1 MIQGKTMDAQQQLF
15 GLMALAEEHQKAV
28 QAAIEGLADERAAL
42 AKERVAIAQTAASVA
57 GVAGEVRRAAAD
69 AVPAMKK
76 AAGEAV
82 VTSVKQS
89 LAGAADAAAQALEE
103 AAKPVIGS
111 LSGVVRAAGEAEGSM
126 RRAGAWFAWKW
137 VAVAGGGA
145 VGVCLLA
152 YASLAWQLHQVDSLR
167 EEKAALQEEVAQLQ
181 ANANEWAKQGGRVK
195 LERCGEASR
204 LCVRV
209 NKTVSYGKDN
219 DHFVLKG
226 Y

>member
-1 MIQGKTMDAQQQLF
+1 MDAQQQLF

-28 QAAIEGLADERAAL
+28 QAAIHGLAEERAAL
-42 AKERVAIAQTAASVA
+42 AKERIAVVQAAASVA
-57 GVAGEVRRAAAD
+57 GVAGEVRKAAAD
-69 AVPAMKK
+69 VIPALKR
-76 AAGEAV
+76 ATGEAV
-82 VTSVKQS
+82 GTSVKQS
-89 LAGAADAAAQALEE
+89 LAGTTDAAVQALEE
-103 AAKPVIGS
+103 ATKPVIGR
-111 LSGVVRAAGEAEGSM
+111 LSGVVQAAGEAEGSM

-152 YASLAWQLHQVDSLR
+152 YASLAWQLHQVESLR
-167 EEKAALQEEVAQLQ
+167 EQKAALQDEVVQLQ

-219 DHFVLKG
+219 DHFVLRG

>member
-1 MIQGKTMDAQQQLF
+1 MDAQQQLF
-15 GLMALAEEHQKAV
+15 ALMALAEEQQKAV
-28 QAAIEGLADERAAL
+28 QTAIEGLANERAAL
-42 AKERVAIAQTAASVA
+42 AKERAAVARAAASVA
-57 GVAGEVRRAAAD
+57 GVADEVRKAAAD
-69 AVPAMKK
+69 TVPALKR

-82 VTSVKQS
+82 GASVRQS
-89 LAGAADAAAQALEE
+89 LAGAADAAVQALGE
-103 AAKPVIGS
+103 AAKPVIGR
-111 LSGVVRAAGEAEGSM
+111 LSGVVKAAGEAEDSM

-152 YASLAWQLHQVDSLR
+152 YASLAWQLHQVGSLR
-167 EEKAALQEEVAQLQ
+167 EEKAELQEEVAQLQ
-181 ANANEWAKQGGRVK
+181 ANANEWAKQGGRAK

-219 DHFVLKG
+219 DHFVLRG

>member
-1 MIQGKTMDAQQQLF
+1 MDAQQQLF
-15 GLMALAEEHQKAV
+15 GLMAMAEEQQKAV
-28 QAAIEGLADERAAL
+28 QAAIDRLAEERAAL
-42 AKERVAIAQTAASVA
+42 AEERIAVAQAAASVA
-57 GVAGEVRRAAAD
+57 GVADNVRKATANVVPALQKAAAEVL
-69 AVPAMKK
+69 A
-76 AAGEAV
+76 
-82 VTSVKQS
+82 TSVRQS
-89 LAGAADAAAQALEE
+89 LAGVAKTAAQALGE
-103 AAKPVIGS
+103 ATKPVISS
-111 LSGVVRAAGEAEGSM
+111 LSSVVEAAGEAEGSM
-126 RRAGAWFAWKW
+126 RRASAWFAWKW

-167 EEKAALQEEVAQLQ
+167 EEKAALQEDIVQLQ
-181 ANANEWAKQGGRVK
+181 ANANEWVKQGGRVK

>member
-1 MIQGKTMDAQQQLF
+1 MDAQQQLF
-15 GLMALAEEHQKAV
+15 ALMALAEEQQKAV

-42 AKERVAIAQTAASVA
+42 AKERAAVARAAASVA
-57 GVAGEVRRAAAD
+57 GVADEVRKAAAD
-69 AVPAMKK
+69 AVPALKR

-82 VTSVKQS
+82 GASVKQS
-89 LAGAADAAAQALEE
+89 LAGAADAAVQALGE

-152 YASLAWQLHQVDSLR
+152 YASLAWQLHQINSLHD
-167 EEKAALQEEVAQLQ
+167 EKAELQEEIVQLQ
-181 ANANEWAKQGGRVK
+181 ANANEWAKQGGRIK
-195 LERCGEASR
+195 LERCGETSR

-219 DHFVLKG
+219 DYFILRGH
-226 Y
+226 

>member
-1 MIQGKTMDAQQQLF
+1 MDPQQQLF

-28 QAAIEGLADERAAL
+28 QAAIDGLADERAAL
-42 AKERVAIAQTAASVA
+42 AEERAAVAQAAANVA
-57 GVAGEVRRAAAD
+57 GVADAVRKAVAD
-69 AVPAMKK
+69 AVPALKR

-82 VTSVKQS
+82 GASVRQS
-89 LAGAADAAAQALEE
+89 LAGAADAAVKALEE

-111 LSGVVRAAGEAEGSM
+111 LSGVVKAAGEAEGSM

-152 YASLAWQLHQVDSLR
+152 YASLAWQLHQVNSLR
-167 EEKAALQEEVAQLQ
+167 EEKAELQDEVVQLQ
-181 ANANEWAKQGGRVK
+181 VNANEWAKQGGRVK
-195 LERCGEASR
+195 LERCGDALR

-209 NKTVSYGKDN
+209 NKTAIYGKDN
-219 DHFVLKG
+219 DYFVLRG

>member
-1 MIQGKTMDAQQQLF
+1 MDAQQQLF
-15 GLMALAEEHQKAV
+15 TLMALAEEQQKAV
-28 QAAIEGLADERAAL
+28 QTAIEGLADERAAL
-42 AKERVAIAQTAASVA
+42 AKERAAVARAAASVA
-57 GVAGEVRRAAAD
+57 GVADEVRKAAAD
-69 AVPAMKK
+69 AVPALKR
-76 AAGEAV
+76 AAGDAV
-82 VTSVKQS
+82 GASVKQS
-89 LAGAADAAAQALEE
+89 LAGAADAAVQALGE
-103 AAKPVIGS
+103 AAKPVIS
-111 LSGVVRAAGEAEGSM
+111 KLSGVVQAASEAEGAM

-152 YASLAWQLHQVDSLR
+152 YASLAWQLHQVNSLHD
-167 EEKAALQEEVAQLQ
+167 EKAELQEEIVQLQ

-219 DHFVLKG
+219 DHFVLRG

>member
-1 MIQGKTMDAQQQLF
+1 MDAQKQLF
-15 GLMALAEEHQKAV
+15 TLMTLAEEQQKAV
-28 QAAIEGLADERAAL
+28 QVAIDGLAAERAAF
-42 AKERVAIAQTAASVA
+42 AKERAAVAQAAASVA
-57 GVAGEVRRAAAD
+57 GVAGDVRKAAAD
-69 AVPAMKK
+69 SVPALQR

-82 VTSVKQS
+82 SASVRQS
-89 LAGAADAAAQALEE
+89 LAGVADVAAQALGE

-111 LSGVVRAAGEAEGSM
+111 LSGVVQAASAAEGSM
-126 RRAGAWFAWKW
+126 RKAGAWFAWKW

-152 YASLAWQLHQVDSLR
+152 YASLAWQLHQVRSLY
-167 EEKAALQEEVAQLQ
+167 EEKAVLQDEIVQLQ
-181 ANANEWAKQGGRVK
+181 ANADGWAKQGGRVK

-209 NKTVSYGKDN
+209 NKAASYGKDN
-219 DHFVLKG
+219 DHFVLRG

>member
-1 MIQGKTMDAQQQLF
+1 MDAQQQLF
-15 GLMALAEEHQKAV
+15 GLMALAEEQQKAI
-28 QAAIEGLADERAAL
+28 QAAIDGLADERAAL
-42 AKERVAIAQTAASVA
+42 AEERIAVAQAAASVA
-57 GVAGEVRRAAAD
+57 GVADNVRKATANVVPALQKAAAEVL
-69 AVPAMKK
+69 A
-76 AAGEAV
+76 
-82 VTSVKQS
+82 TSVRQS
-89 LAGAADAAAQALEE
+89 LAGVAKTAAQALGE
-103 AAKPVIGS
+103 ATKPVIGS
-111 LSGVVRAAGEAEGSM
+111 LSNVVQAAGEAEGSM
-126 RRAGAWFAWKW
+126 RRASAWFAWKW

-167 EEKAALQEEVAQLQ
+167 DEKAALQEEVVQLQ

-195 LERCGEASR
+195 LEKCGEASR

-219 DHFVLKG
+219 DYFVLRG

>member
-1 MIQGKTMDAQQQLF
+1 MDAQQQLF
-15 GLMALAEEHQKAV
+15 SLMALAEEHQKAV
-28 QAAIEGLADERAAL
+28 QAAIDGLAEERAAL
-42 AKERVAIAQTAASVA
+42 AQERAAIARAAVSVA
-57 GVAGEVRRAAAD
+57 DVAYEVRKTVAD
-69 AVPAMKK
+69 TVPALKK

-82 VTSVKQS
+82 GASVRQS
-89 LAGAADAAAQALEE
+89 LAGAADAAVQALGE

-111 LSGVVRAAGEAEGSM
+111 LSGVVQAASEAEGSM
-126 RRAGAWFAWKW
+126 RRAGTWFAWKW

-152 YASLAWQLHQVDSLR
+152 YASLAWQLHQVESLR
-167 EEKAALQEEVAQLQ
+167 EEKAALQDEVVQLQ
-181 ANANEWAKQGGRVK
+181 ANANEWAKQGGRAK

-209 NKTVSYGKDN
+209 NKTASYGKDN
-219 DHFVLKG
+219 DHFVLRG

>member
-1 MIQGKTMDAQQQLF
+1 MAIRA
-15 GLMALAEEHQKAV
+15 ALAEERIAV
-28 QAAIEGLADERAAL
+28 AQA
-42 AKERVAIAQTAASVA
+42 AASVA
-57 GVAGEVRRAAAD
+57 GVADNVRKATANVVPALQKAAAE
-69 AVPAMKK
+69 VL
-76 AAGEAV
+76 AA
-82 VTSVKQS
+82 SVRQS
-89 LAGAADAAAQALEE
+89 LAGVAQTAAQALGE
-103 AAKPVIGS
+103 ATKPVIGS
-111 LSGVVRAAGEAEGSM
+111 LSSVVEAAGEAEGSM
-126 RRAGAWFAWKW
+126 RRASAWFAWKW

-152 YASLAWQLHQVDSLR
+152 YASLAWQLHQVNSLR
-167 EEKAALQEEVAQLQ
+167 EEKAALQEEVVQLQ

-219 DHFVLKG
+219 DHFVLRG

>member
-1 MIQGKTMDAQQQLF
+1 MDAQQQLF

-28 QAAIEGLADERAAL
+28 KAAIDGLADERAAL
-42 AKERVAIAQTAASVA
+42 AEERVAVAQAAASVA
-57 GVAGEVRRAAAD
+57 GVADAVRKAAAD
-69 AVPAMKK
+69 AVPALKQ
-76 AAGEAV
+76 ATGEAV
-82 VTSVKQS
+82 GASVRQS
-89 LAGAADAAAQALEE
+89 LAGAADAAVKALEE

-111 LSGVVRAAGEAEGSM
+111 LSGVVQAASKAEGSM

-137 VAVAGGGA
+137 VAMAGGGTI
-145 VGVCLLA
+145 GVCLLA
-152 YASLAWQLHQVDSLR
+152 YASLAWQLHQVNSLR
-167 EEKAALQEEVAQLQ
+167 EEKAELQDEVAQLQ

-195 LERCGEASR
+195 LERCGDAMR

-219 DHFVLKG
+219 DHFVLRG

>member
-1 MIQGKTMDAQQQLF
+1 MDPQQQLF

-28 QAAIEGLADERAAL
+28 QAAIDGLADERAAL
-42 AKERVAIAQTAASVA
+42 AEERAAVAQAAANVA
-57 GVAGEVRRAAAD
+57 GVADAVRKAVAD
-69 AVPAMKK
+69 AVPALKR

-82 VTSVKQS
+82 GASVRQS
-89 LAGAADAAAQALEE
+89 LAGAADAAVKALEE

-111 LSGVVRAAGEAEGSM
+111 LSGVVKAAGEAEGSM

-137 VAVAGGGA
+137 VAVASGGA

-152 YASLAWQLHQVDSLR
+152 YASLAWQLHQVNSLR
-167 EEKAALQEEVAQLQ
+167 EEKAELQDEVVQLQ
-181 ANANEWAKQGGRVK
+181 VNANEWAKQGGRVK
-195 LERCGEASR
+195 LERCGDALR

-209 NKTVSYGKDN
+209 NKTAIYGKDN
-219 DHFVLKG
+219 DYFVLRG

>member
-1 MIQGKTMDAQQQLF
+1 MDAQQQLF
-15 GLMALAEEHQKAV
+15 GLMAMAEEQQKAV
-28 QAAIEGLADERAAL
+28 QAAIDGLADERAAL
-42 AKERVAIAQTAASVA
+42 AEERIAVAQAAASVA
-57 GVAGEVRRAAAD
+57 GVADNVRKATANVVPALQKAAAE
-69 AVPAMKK
+69 VL
-76 AAGEAV
+76 AA
-82 VTSVKQS
+82 SVRQS
-89 LAGAADAAAQALEE
+89 LAGVAQTAAQALGE
-103 AAKPVIGS
+103 ATKPVIGS
-111 LSGVVRAAGEAEGSM
+111 LSSVVEAAGEAEGSM
-126 RRAGAWFAWKW
+126 RRASAWFAWKW

-152 YASLAWQLHQVDSLR
+152 YASLAWQLHQVNSLR
-167 EEKAALQEEVAQLQ
+167 EEKAALQEEVVQLQ

-219 DHFVLKG
+219 DHFVLRG

>member
-1 MIQGKTMDAQQQLF
+1 MDAQQQLF

-28 QAAIEGLADERAAL
+28 QAAIDGLAEERAAL
-42 AKERVAIAQTAASVA
+42 AKERIAVAQAAASVA
-57 GVAGEVRRAAAD
+57 GVAGEVRKAAAD
-69 AVPAMKK
+69 VIPALKR

-82 VTSVKQS
+82 GTSVKQS
-89 LAGAADAAAQALEE
+89 LAGTTDAAVQALEE
-103 AAKPVIGS
+103 ATKPVIGR
-111 LSGVVRAAGEAEGSM
+111 LSSVVQAAGEAEGSM

-145 VGVCLLA
+145 VGMCLLA
-152 YASLAWQLHQVDSLR
+152 YASLAWQLHQVESLR
-167 EEKAALQEEVAQLQ
+167 EQKAALQDEVVQLQ
-181 ANANEWAKQGGRVK
+181 ANVNEWAKQGGRVK

-219 DHFVLKG
+219 DHFVLRG

>member
-1 MIQGKTMDAQQQLF
+1 MDAQQQLF
-15 GLMALAEEHQKAV
+15 TLMALAEEQQKAV
-28 QAAIEGLADERAAL
+28 QAAIEGLANERAAL
-42 AKERVAIAQTAASVA
+42 AKERAAVARAAASVA
-57 GVAGEVRRAAAD
+57 GVADEVRKAAAD
-69 AVPAMKK
+69 AVPALKR

-82 VTSVKQS
+82 DASVRQS
-89 LAGAADAAAQALEE
+89 LAGAADAAVQALGE
-103 AAKPVIGS
+103 AAKPVIGR
-111 LSGVVRAAGEAEGSM
+111 LSSVVKTAGEAEDSM

-152 YASLAWQLHQVDSLR
+152 YASLAWQLHQVGSLR
-167 EEKAALQEEVAQLQ
+167 EEKAELQEEVAQLQ
-181 ANANEWAKQGGRVK
+181 ANANEWAKQGGRAK

-204 LCVRV
+204 MCVRV

-219 DHFVLKG
+219 DYFVLKG

>member
-1 MIQGKTMDAQQQLF
+1 MDAQQQLF

-42 AKERVAIAQTAASVA
+42 AVERVAVAEAAASVA
-57 GVAGEVRRAAAD
+57 GVADAVRRATAD
-69 AVPAMKK
+69 VVPALQG
-76 AAGEAV
+76 AAAKV
-82 VTSVKQS
+82 LAASVKQS
-89 LAGAADAAAQALEE
+89 LAGVADTAAKALGE
-103 AAKPVIGS
+103 ATKPVIGS
-111 LSGVVRAAGEAEGSM
+111 LSSVVQAAGEAEDSM
-126 RRAGAWFAWKW
+126 RSAGAWFAWKW

-152 YASLAWQLHQVDSLR
+152 YASLAWQLHQVESLR
-167 EEKAALQEEVAQLQ
+167 EEKAALQDEVVQLQ

-209 NKTVSYGKDN
+209 NKSVSYGKDN
-219 DHFVLKG
+219 DHFVLRG

>member
-1 MIQGKTMDAQQQLF
+1 MDAQQQLF
-15 GLMALAEEHQKAV
+15 TLMALAEEQQKAV

-42 AKERVAIAQTAASVA
+42 AKERAAVARAAASVA
-57 GVAGEVRRAAAD
+57 GVADEVRKAAAD
-69 AVPAMKK
+69 SVPALKR

-82 VTSVKQS
+82 CTSVKQS
-89 LAGAADAAAQALEE
+89 LAGAADAAMQALGE
-103 AAKPVIGS
+103 AAKPVIGR
-111 LSGVVRAAGEAEGSM
+111 LSGVVQAASEAEGSM

-152 YASLAWQLHQVDSLR
+152 YASLAWQLHQTNSLR
-167 EEKAALQEEVAQLQ
+167 EEKVELQQEIVQLQ
-181 ANANEWAKQGGRVK
+181 ANANELAKQGGRVK
-195 LERCGEASR
+195 LEKCGEASR

-219 DHFVLKG
+219 DHFVLRG

>member
-1 MIQGKTMDAQQQLF
+1 MDAQQQLF
-15 GLMALAEEHQKAV
+15 TLMALAEEQQKAV

-42 AKERVAIAQTAASVA
+42 AKERAAVARAAASVA
-57 GVAGEVRRAAAD
+57 DVAGEVRKVTAD
-69 AVPAMKK
+69 AVPALKR

-82 VTSVKQS
+82 DASVKQS
-89 LAGAADAAAQALEE
+89 LAGAAEAAVRALDQ
-103 AAKPVIGS
+103 AAKPVIGR
-111 LSGVVRAAGEAEGSM
+111 LSGVVQAASEAESSM

-145 VGVCLLA
+145 IGVCLLA
-152 YASLAWQLHQVDSLR
+152 YASLAWQLHQVNSLHD
-167 EEKAALQEEVAQLQ
+167 EKAELQEEIVQLQ

-204 LCVRV
+204 LCVRI
-209 NKTVSYGKDN
+209 NKTSSYGKDN
-219 DHFVLKG
+219 DYFVLRG